1 MILLNY
7 YCRKSWELYS
17 IYKEKKMEIHMR
29 LCSVFKDFKIQNHK
43 TKIIHTRTVFDEHNS
58 CKNKTTTKKPFIVI
72 VCFFFFS
79 QILLPH
85 FNSQPYLWHIWIID
99 RFIQITI
106 RDTKSSHLRCPK
118 LRILTNLNIHC
129 DMHNVMCWC
138 PNMANLAQINKAS
151 SQHTSK
157 SGLCNQN
164 SPF

>member
-1 MILLNY
+1 MSKIVRTLLNIQ
-7 YCRKSWELYS
+7 R
-17 IYKEKKMEIHMR
+17 KKMEIHER
-29 LCSVFKDFKIQNHK
+29 LCSVFEDFNITNHK
-43 TKIIHTRTVFDEHNS
+43 TKTFILEHNS
-58 CKNKTTTKKPFIVI
+58 CKNKKTFIVI

-129 DMHNVMCWC
+129 VMCWC
-138 PNMANLAQINKAS
+138 TDMANSVQSNKIS